1 LKPLPQSSFLLM
13 HRWPPWRRGDGHGD
27 APVPAK
33 ILQSKT
39 SPLLF
44 RPNQSHIQP
53 LLLASSCLA
62 PRPGAVGV
70 GDAPSLDPLSVPQ
83 EKRAESGRRWPQ
95 VAGKSGGRSQA
106 VGLRRQVA
114 ASSGSEPLWR
124 SSRRGGSSA
133 PRSLLPQQAS
143 WMAPSPSS
151 PLQKWSS
158 RAYFC
163 PRRQAL
169 LLRQL
174 SIGELRITLPH
185 PGYTPLATLL
195 Q

>member
-1 LKPLPQSSFLLM
+1 MPSLKPLPQSSFLLM
-13 HRWPPWRRGDGHGD
+13 HRWPAWRRGDGHGD

-95 VAGKSGGRSQA
+95 VAGKSGGSLPSSWSTATGGGFEQKRAALEVKSMRGLQRSSILAPPTGILDGSLPLQSFA
-106 VGLRRQVA
+106 EVVKSSLFLSPA
-114 ASSGSEPLWR
+114 ASP
-124 SSRRGGSSA
+124 
-133 PRSLLPQQAS
+133 
-143 WMAPSPSS
+143 PSTAVEH
-151 PLQKWSS
+151 
-158 RAYFC
+158 R
-163 PRRQAL
+163 
-169 LLRQL
+169 
-174 SIGELRITLPH
+174 
-185 PGYTPLATLL
+185 
-195 Q
+195 